1 MTHTVHPYSHRLGII
16 RDWKSRW
23 FGVKTKYKEF
33 LKSDILLR
41 GYLEK
46 KLRGMY
52 ISNIEMERGEKV
64 LRIIIETSRPGMII
78 GRSGDGAVK
87 LKNDILAFLTKS
99 KLSAGGL
106 NPKPAKAGRVARPSQ
121 SEGLGEV
128 KVDIKEVRSPE
139 SNSAIV
145 AQMIADGLEKRLPFR
160 RVTKQMVEK
169 VMANRSV
176 LGVKIELSG
185 RLGGASMA
193 RQEKI
198 KKGRIPLQTFRADVD
213 FTKYEARLP
222 YGAIG
227 IKVWI
232 YKGEVFSKK

>member
-23 FGVKTKYKEF
+23 FGVKGKYKEF
-33 LKSDILLR
+33 LKSDVLLR
-41 GYLEK
+41 EYLEK
-46 KLRGMY
+46 KMRGMY
-52 ISNIEMERGEKV
+52 VSNIEMERGEKV
-64 LRIIIETSRPGMII
+64 LRIIIETSRPGVII

-87 LKNDILAFLTKS
+87 LKNDIIAFLSKN
-99 KLSAGGL
+99 KLSSG
-106 NPKPAKAGRVARPSQ
+106 
-121 SEGLGEV
+121 GEV
-128 KVDIKEVRSPE
+128 KVDIKEVKSPE
-139 SNSAIV
+139 SNATIV

-169 VMANRSV
+169 VMANRDV

-185 RLGGASMA
+185 RLAGATMA

-198 KKGRIPLQTFRADVD
+198 KRGRIPLQTLRADVD
-213 FTKYEARLP
+213 FCKYEARLP
-222 YGAIG
+222 YGGIG

-232 YKGEVFSKK
+232 YKGDIFNK

>member
-23 FGVKTKYKEF
+23 FGVKNKYKEF
-33 LKSDILLR
+33 LKSDVLLR
-41 GYLEK
+41 EYLEK

-52 ISNIEMERGEKV
+52 VSNIEMERGEKI
-64 LRIIIETSRPGMII
+64 LRIIIETSRPGIII

-87 LKNDILAFLTKS
+87 LKNDILKFLTKH
-99 KLSAGGL
+99 KLSSG
-106 NPKPAKAGRVARPSQ
+106 
-121 SEGLGEV
+121 GEV
-128 KVDIKEVRSPE
+128 KLDIKEIKSPE

-145 AQMIADGLEKRLPFR
+145 AQIIADGLEKRLPFR
-160 RVTKQMVEK
+160 RVTKQTVEK
-169 VMANRSV
+169 VMANRDV
-176 LGVKIELSG
+176 KGVKIELSG
-185 RLGGASMA
+185 RLAGATMA

-198 KKGRIPLQTFRADVD
+198 KRGRIPLQTFRADVD

-222 YGAIG
+222 YGGIG

-232 YKGEVFSKK
+232 YKGEIFSKK